1 MLLAVLCLWF
11 ARWGQCPDVFDMR
24 CVCWLQYLPI
34 GHQNQ
39 ALSVE
44 GGGGG
49 SVLKEVTALNI
60 CWRRK
65 FPQEL
70 G

>member
-1 MLLAVLCLWF
+1 MLLAVPCLWF
-11 ARWGQCPDVFDMR
+11 ARWGQCPDAFDMR
-24 CVCWLQYLPI
+24 CVCWLQYLPF

-39 ALSVE
+39 TLAVE
-44 GGGGG
+44 GGGGVN
-49 SVLKEVTALNI
+49 VLKEVTALNI

-65 FPQEL
+65 FPQEV